1 MSNGIES
8 DKKKNRI
15 REAMETVLKAFEN
28 NPEKVALAVFKG
40 SGKPSD
46 AWSFFNRL
54 IMFMHDTADARGFRQ
69 WKQVGRHVKK
79 GAKAFYILAPIRK
92 KVPVKVRRE
101 VERINEN
108 GETEIVE
115 VEETILVEK
124 LVGFKPIPVF
134 RYEDTEGKP
143 LPEEN
148 FSIEIPY
155 EFNGIIR
162 ELGLK
167 VETTAFRNYYGTY
180 NLKTKVIKL
189 ASPELIVFLH
199 ELAHAVDDHL
209 HSIQGG
215 QIPLQEVVAEFSAAV
230 IAYLMGYSI
239 PLGNVREYIEHYGFI
254 ELFKAFAR
262 VERIVSFVV
271 ERTAVKHPQAR
282 LPSERALNPQEVM
295 ECS

>member
-1 MSNGIES
+1 MSNGVKIS
-8 DKKKNRI
+8 NKKNRI

-40 SGKPSD
+40 NGKPSD
-46 AWSFFNRL
+46 SWSFFNRL
-54 IMFMHDTADARGFRQ
+54 IMLMNDTEDARGFQQ
-69 WKQVGRHVKK
+69 WKKVGRRVKK

-92 KVPVKVRRE
+92 KVPVKVKRE
-101 VERINEN
+101 KEIVNEN
-108 GETEIVE
+108 GEVE
-115 VEETILVEK
+115 VIEIEETIYVDELFS
-124 LVGFKPIPVF
+124 FKPVPVF
-134 RYEDTEGKP
+134 RYEDAEGKP

-155 EFNGIIR
+155 EFNGIIE

-180 NLKTKVIKL
+180 NLKTKTIRL

-209 HSIQGG
+209 HSIKGG
-215 QIPLQEVVAEFSAAV
+215 QIAMQEVVAEFAAAV
-230 IAYLMGYSI
+230 IASLMGYQI
-239 PLGNVREYIEHYGFI
+239 PLGNVKEYIESYGFT

-262 VERIVSFVV
+262 VERVVSFVV
-271 ERTAVKHPQAR
+271 ERTSRRSVEAVGYH
-282 LPSERALNPQEVM
+282 LGSPQEGV
-295 ECS
+295 C